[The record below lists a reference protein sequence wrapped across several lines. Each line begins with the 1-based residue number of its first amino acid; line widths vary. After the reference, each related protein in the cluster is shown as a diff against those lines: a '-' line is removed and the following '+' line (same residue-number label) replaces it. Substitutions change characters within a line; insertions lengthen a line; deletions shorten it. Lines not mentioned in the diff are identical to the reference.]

1 MSANTY
7 LEVSELD
14 FNDIRSNLKTYLR
27 SQDQLTDY
35 DFEGSTMATLL
46 DVLAYN
52 THYNAYYL
60 NMVANEMFLDTA
72 QQRDSVVS
80 RAKEL
85 GYTPTSSMGATAQV
99 KVKFSGVDSGVSQ
112 ITIPKNSKFT
122 STVDDVSYTFVTPS
136 DESIDADSSGAFE
149 KIISIK
155 EGEPLSFSWTASASN
170 PTRYIIPN
178 ANVDMDSVTVK
189 VQESSSDTTTTE
201 FIKATNINQVFS
213 TSPIFFIEE
222 TADRKYEIVFGSGSL
237 GKSIKAG
244 NIVTVEYLVNNNGAT
259 NGASKFSIDSISLRN
274 NVSYSSA
281 TITSVESNAIGGR
294 EQESIESIK
303 FSAPRNYQTQNRA
316 VVAEDYQRILLAENS
331 DLQSVIAFGGEED
344 VPPQNGRVIIAVK
357 PFGEQFATQSRKQSI
372 KESISDRTPLA
383 VDPIVVDGEYTY
395 LIPIITTYYDLTK
408 SSLSK
413 SAVSSNIRD
422 EIKAF
427 SDSNLER
434 FGSKFRFSRFVRALD
449 NTSGGYVMNND
460 AKIQLQK
467 RLTPNT
473 NAAESVNIYFNNPI
487 RKGSLSSTQF
497 TYNGYQTNMSDDG
510 SGTVS
515 IFRFNED
522 NTTTNVVTNA
532 GTIDY
537 DTGHIFFPD
546 FAPSAYSDLELKVT
560 VSPVNLDVIPVRQQV
575 LLMDSSD
582 AVITVV
588 GEQT

>member
-281 TITSVESNAIGGR
+281 TITSVESNANGGR